1 LDGLRRFPST
11 AMVST
16 LSKSLTL
23 TYSDACVSQ
32 SALATDSAAATLTLS
47 LCLRRCFSDYSAV
60 RILLCPRLQI
70 SSCSSLSYATSDL
83 FPFSTTR
90 FRWLLYSRIYH
101 LHGVLATSH
110 RLGIVID
117 TDLGK
122 LRSAL
127 REIVNPYENAI
138 FVIGKTLAPSDEDNF
153 ISCFGFVD
161 STTHGEEVFSL
172 HSDNSPS
179 HGFEDVLPCY
189 RGFTPNFPLSG
200 PISYELLIDAAVDI
214 VEQSNRQFHVLVIG
228 ADGHVK
234 GNSDNKRKQLFLNV
248 SVGDGPWADMRK
260 MGDLIPKRVDLSGI
274 ISSPISVP
282 FVSFFDLD
290 LLSAKFLN
298 FTEIMREGP
307 SELAKEREFSLTDLI
322 CDSDEEWIRGG

>member
-1 LDGLRRFPST
+1 MALILEAFT
-11 AMVST
+11 T
-16 LSKSLTL
+16 LS
-23 TYSDACVSQ
+23 
-32 SALATDSAAATLTLS
+32 
-47 LCLRRCFSDYSAV
+47 F
-60 RILLCPRLQI
+60 
-70 SSCSSLSYATSDL
+70 
-83 FPFSTTR
+83 
-90 FRWLLYSRIYH
+90 RIYH

-189 RGFTPNFPLSG
+189 RGFTPNFPLSEQPPVSCSG
-200 PISYELLIDAAVDI
+200 DWRRWAWTEMFRYGLGGTQTTRESNYFLTSY
-214 VEQSNRQFHVLVIG
+214 
-228 ADGHVK
+228 ADCFSKCWRRAMGRHEE
-234 GNSDNKRKQLFLNV
+234 
-248 SVGDGPWADMRK
+248 DG
-260 MGDLIPKRVDLSGI
+260 
-274 ISSPISVP
+274 
-282 FVSFFDLD
+282 
-290 LLSAKFLN
+290 
-298 FTEIMREGP
+298 
-307 SELAKEREFSLTDLI
+307 
-322 CDSDEEWIRGG
+322 

>member
-1 LDGLRRFPST
+1 MRTSYVIRFSNLSAPLSQAST
-11 AMVST
+11 T
-16 LSKSLTL
+16 LS
-23 TYSDACVSQ
+23 
-32 SALATDSAAATLTLS
+32 
-47 LCLRRCFSDYSAV
+47 F
-60 RILLCPRLQI
+60 
-70 SSCSSLSYATSDL
+70 
-83 FPFSTTR
+83 
-90 FRWLLYSRIYH
+90 RIYH

-228 ADGHVK
+228 RWASHMPIV
-234 GNSDNKRKQLFLNV
+234 LV

-322 CDSDEEWIRGG
+322 CDSDEEWIRGGADEDSLEHMNFLSIVMELGMSCSTRCLSICEISACSVAEYLASVETTYDASHAVRYEDALS

>member
-1 LDGLRRFPST
+1 MRTSYVIRFSNLSAPLSQAST
-11 AMVST
+11 T
-16 LSKSLTL
+16 LS
-23 TYSDACVSQ
+23 
-32 SALATDSAAATLTLS
+32 
-47 LCLRRCFSDYSAV
+47 F
-60 RILLCPRLQI
+60 I
-70 SSCSSLSYATSDL
+70 
-83 FPFSTTR
+83 
-90 FRWLLYSRIYH
+90 IYH

-153 ISCFGFVD
+153 IFCFGFVD
-161 STTHGEEVFSL
+161 STTHGEEAFSL

-179 HGFEDVLPCY
+179 HGFEDVLQCY

-228 ADGHVK
+228 ADGHV
-234 GNSDNKRKQLFLNV
+234 N
-248 SVGDGPWADMRK
+248 VGDGPWADMTK

-322 CDSDEEWIRGG
+322 CDSDEEWIRGGADE

>member
-1 LDGLRRFPST
+1 
-11 AMVST
+11 MVST
-16 LSKSLTL
+16 LSKFLTL
-23 TYSDACVSQ
+23 TYYDACVSQ
-32 SALATDSAAATLTLS
+32 SALATDSAAVTLTLS
-47 LCLRRCFSDYSAV
+47 LRLRRCFSDYSAV

-101 LHGVLATSH
+101 LYGVLATSH

-127 REIVNPYENAI
+127 RAIVNPYENAI
-138 FVIGKTLAPSDEDNF
+138 FVIGKTLAPSNEDNF

-161 STTHGEEVFSL
+161 STTHGDEVFSL

-228 ADGHVK
+228 ADGHV
-234 GNSDNKRKQLFLNV
+234 N
-248 SVGDGPWADMRK
+248 VGDGPWADMRK